1 MIKKN
6 RFILTVIGI
15 LLISLSLSASDYL
28 NVKMRFFQGARKGQ
42 IKPPEFVTS
51 SFLQPTISATIPSKF
66 LLSEEKSKIK
76 KVFNLEDVALITETD
91 IHFVLEKNKWR
102 DKINKHDF
110 RLDGKQFAFVLS
122 PQKTEVI
129 DVEAEPAESQTVQF
143 QLQVF
148 EYTEDKEQ
156 EMLDTKFLLPVKKIA
171 VFGFEDSEGN
181 PYFLSFHITRYQAS
195 PPPPP
200 PPPPPKSIKEFHTKK
215 DIDEF
220 TKGAVE
226 VKGKIKPPKLIKQV
240 SPEYPQEAKKAKVEG
255 IVILEARTDIYGRV
269 KEVKVLEGKDPLLKE
284 AAKEAVMQWVYE
296 PMVVDGEPK
305 EVVFTTT
312 VTFELEEE
320 EKKAEAGGVAGGA
333 IRAGGDIK
341 KPKLIKRV
349 PPLYPEELRKEGIQG
364 MVLLEVTT
372 DQYGIPVNIEVLKS
386 DSSLLNKPA
395 IDAVQEWRYEPF
407 VVDGKP
413 RPVIFT
419 VTVTFQL
426 R

>member
-28 NVKMRFFQGARKGQ
+28 NIKMRFFQGARKGQ
-42 IKPPEFVTS
+42 IKSPEFVTS

-66 LLSEEKSKIK
+66 LLEEEKSKIQN
-76 KVFNLEDVALITETD
+76 VFNLEDVALVTETD
-91 IHFVLEKNKWR
+91 INFVLEKNKW
-102 DKINKHDF
+102 KYKTKKHDF
-110 RLDGKQFAFVLS
+110 RLDGQQFAFVLS
-122 PQKTEVI
+122 PQKTELI
-129 DVEAEPAESQTVQF
+129 DVETNPVESQTVQF

-148 EYTEDKEQ
+148 EYTEDKKQ
-156 EMLDTKFLLPVKKIA
+156 EMLDTKFLLPVDKIA

-200 PPPPPKSIKEFHTKK
+200 PPPPPKPIKEFHTKK

-226 VKGKIKPPKLIKQV
+226 VKGRIKPPKLIKQV
-240 SPEYPQEAKKAKVEG
+240 PPEYPEEAKKAKVEG
-255 IVILEARTDIYGRV
+255 IIILEARTDINGRV
-269 KEVKVLEGKDPLLKE
+269 TEVKVLEGKDPLLKE

-312 VTFELEEE
+312 ITFELDEEM
-320 EKKAEAGGVAGGA
+320 KKAEAGGVT
-333 IRAGGDIK
+333 RLKEGDMR
-341 KPKLIKRV
+341 PKLIKRV

-364 MVLLEVTT
+364 TVILEARI
-372 DQYGIPVNIEVLKS
+372 DENGIPVDIEVLKS

-395 IDAVQEWRYEPF
+395 IEAVKEWRYEPF

-419 VTVTFQL
+419 VTVTFHL

>member
-1 MIKKN
+1 MNKKN
-6 RFILTVIGI
+6 RLTLTIIGV
-15 LLISLSLSASDYL
+15 LLISISLSASDYL
-28 NVKMRFFQGARKGQ
+28 NVKMRFFQGARKGE
-42 IKPPEFVTS
+42 ISPPEFVTS

-66 LLSEEKSKIK
+66 LLEGERLKIQ

-91 IHFVLEKNKWR
+91 INFVFEKNKWK
-102 DKINKHDF
+102 DKMNKHDF

-122 PQKTEVI
+122 PQKTEI
-129 DVEAEPAESQTVQF
+129 SELETEQPESQVVQF
-143 QLQVF
+143 HLQVF

-200 PPPPPKSIKEFHTKK
+200 PPPPPKPIKEFHTKK
-215 DIDEF
+215 EIDEF
-220 TKGAVE
+220 TKGAVK

-240 SPEYPQEAKKAKVEG
+240 PPVYPEEAKEAKVEG

-269 KEVKVLEGKDPLLKE
+269 KEVKVLEGKDPILKE

-296 PMVVDGEPK
+296 PMVVDGKPR

-312 VTFELEEE
+312 VTFELDKEE
-320 EKKAEAGGVAGGA
+320 EKAKVGGVAGGI

-341 KPKLIKRV
+341 KPKLIRRV
-349 PPLYPEELRKEGIQG
+349 NPLYPEELIKEGIQG
-364 MVLLEVTT
+364 MVILEVTT

-395 IDAVQEWRYEPF
+395 IEAVEQWRYEPF
-407 VVDGKP
+407 IKDGKP
-413 RPVIFT
+413 RAVVFT
-419 VTVTFQL
+419 VTVTFHL